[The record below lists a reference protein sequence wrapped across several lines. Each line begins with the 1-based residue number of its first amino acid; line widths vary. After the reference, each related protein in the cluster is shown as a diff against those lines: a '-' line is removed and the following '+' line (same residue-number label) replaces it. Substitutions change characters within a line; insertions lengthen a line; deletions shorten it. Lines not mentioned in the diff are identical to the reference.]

1 MAELLVLSPTRSIG
15 DAYAAAKGISR
26 SNVITPRSSSKA
38 RGRRFDD
45 FVVVGNPAFSES
57 GWAEIT
63 PALLHAGHDV
73 LDRLQ
78 FRLLGILPPPIELE
92 REDVNHGF

>member
-1 MAELLVLSPTRSIG
+1 MAEILILAPTCLIG
-15 DAYAAAKGISR
+15 EIYAVANGIPR
-26 SNVITPRSSSKA
+26 RNVITPRSSSRA

-45 FVVVGNPAFSES
+45 FVVVGNPVFSES
-57 GWAEIT
+57 GWADVT
-63 PALLHAGHDV
+63 PALLDAGHEA

-92 REDVNHGF
+92 REGVTGV